1 MTRTLFALLAGT
13 ALSLAAGQALAAASP
28 VGTWYTQDRSAKVR
42 IAPCGQKLCGNIV
55 WARDRQ
61 GQSAANARDEANPNP
76 ALRSRPIVGLQIIRD
91 FSPAG
96 PGRWSGG
103 KIYDPNSGRTYDSKM
118 SLSAQGVL
126 KVEGCVTVICQAQ
139 SWTPAD

>member
-1 MTRTLFALLAGT
+1 MPHRTIALLAGAAL
-13 ALSLAAGQALAAASP
+13 ALSAGQALAAASP
-28 VGTWYTQDRSAKVR
+28 VGTWYTQGKSAKVR
-42 IAPCGQKLCGNIV
+42 IAPCGQKLCGTITWINTRPGESVASIK
-55 WARDRQ
+55 
-61 GQSAANARDEANPNP
+61 DEANPNP
-76 ALRSRPIVGLQIIRD
+76 ALRNRPIVGLMMMRD

-118 SLSAQGVL
+118 SLSANGGL

-139 SWTPAD
+139 AWTPAD